1 MAVVSCNLIRIGEC
15 LLYKD
20 NQFQDRDMKE
30 GIMITRHESF
40 HDLYYYDSRIQDP
53 LECLRNPTS

>member
-20 NQFQDRDMKE
+20 NQFQDRDMKV

>member
-1 MAVVSCNLIRIGEC
+1 MAVVSCNLIRIGKC

-20 NQFQDRDMKE
+20 NQFQDRDMKV

>member
-1 MAVVSCNLIRIGEC
+1 MAVGSCNLIRIGEC

-20 NQFQDRDMKE
+20 NQFQDRDMKV